1 MSEST
6 PKPHIDVVRER
17 LMDTLDRLCD
27 RKDPMEI
34 KRALAVR
41 DVACALIDT
50 ARVENDYLK
59 LSKQTQSTFL
69 ERKEEPASTTRLPGP
84 PGSGIEAVTRHLM
97 GD

>member
-1 MSEST
+1 MSDST
-6 PKPHIDVVRER
+6 PKPHIDLVREK
-17 LMDTLDRLCD
+17 LMDTLTSLCD
-27 RKDPMEI
+27 RTNPMEI

-41 DVACALIDT
+41 DVACALIDS

-59 LSKQTQSTFL
+59 LSKQTQSAFL
-69 ERKEEPASTTRLPGP
+69 ERKEEPSSTTRLPGP